1 MTMTTLV
8 VIASV
13 GLAYVGLGVWAI
25 TLIFPRPSSRARGA
39 HHLPGSHQS
48 DHS

>member
-1 MTMTTLV
+1 MTMSTLV

-25 TLIFPRPSSRARGA
+25 TLIFPRPGSRVGSV
-39 HHLPGSHQS
+39 HHPPKGHQP

>member
-1 MTMTTLV
+1 MTMATLV
-8 VIASV
+8 LIASV

-25 TLIFPRPSSRARGA
+25 TLIFPRSGSRVGA
-39 HHLPGSHQS
+39 AHPPPEGHQS

>member
-1 MTMTTLV
+1 MTMATLV

-25 TLIFPRPSSRARGA
+25 TLIFPRPGSRVRGA
-39 HHLPGSHQS
+39 HRPPGGHRP